1 MLAECELVYCIYLT
15 RIYLVCLE
23 KSWCAYFEVAINA
36 EMLKKV
42 LRVFCIP

>member
-1 MLAECELVYCIYLT
+1 MLAECALVYCIYLT

-23 KSWCAYFEVAINA
+23 KSWYAYFEVTRNA

-42 LRVFCIP
+42 LHVFCIP